1 MSKKAKIILASLIAI
16 ALIAFAAI
24 NYVFHGG
31 ARDLSS
37 EETAFTVSSTAL
49 TAEFTANLA
58 ASNKK
63 YLEKAVAIKGVV
75 TEVDVNQVIV
85 DNTVICSLKAP
96 DSSIKKD
103 QKVTIKGRLVGYDD
117 LLGEIKLDQCFII
130 KN

>member
-49 TAEFTANLA
+49 TAEFTSNLA

-63 YLEKAVAIKGVV
+63 YLEKAVAITGIV
-75 TEVDVNQVIV
+75 TEVAANQVIV
-85 DNTVICSLKAP
+85 DNTVICSLKTP
-96 DSSIKKD
+96 DASIKKD
-103 QKVTIKGRLVGYDD
+103 QNVTIKGRLVGYDD
-117 LLGEIKLDQCFII
+117 LMGEIKLDQCFII